1 MTANY
6 ADTGILLKSYVLE
19 ANSNEAEHILRG
31 MGAPFCYSLIHGL
44 EIPNAIRLKVF
55 RREITAPQATAALR
69 AFRADL
75 DKGLL
80 ERSTAALP
88 AIFLRAEKLSEKH
101 SAKLGTRSL
110 DLLHVAAAL
119 ESGCKRFASLDARQ
133 RECAKLEKLELH
145 PAVFPRDVGMRKS

>member
-19 ANSNEAEHILRG
+19 ADSNDAECVLRKI
-31 MGAPFCYSLIHGL
+31 GAPFCYSQIHGL
-44 EIPNAIRLKVF
+44 EISNAIRLKVF
-55 RREITAPQATAALR
+55 RREITAVQASAALR
-69 AFRADL
+69 AFRADF

-80 ERSTAALP
+80 ERSPAALP

-133 RECAKLEKLELH
+133 RECAKLERLELH
-145 PAVFPRDVGMRKS
+145 PAIFPRDPEARKP

>member
-6 ADTGILLKSYVLE
+6 ADSGILIKSYVLE
-19 ANSNEAEHILRG
+19 ANSNEAEHTLRE

-55 RREITAPQATAALR
+55 RQEITAPQASAALR

-80 ERSTAALP
+80 ERSSAALSS
-88 AIFLRAEKLSEKH
+88 IFLRAEKLSEKH

-119 ESGCKRFASLDARQ
+119 ESGCKRFVSLDARQ

-145 PAVFPRDVGMRKS
+145 PAVFPLDVVTRSR

>member
-6 ADTGILLKSYVLE
+6 ADTGVLLKSYVLE
-19 ANSNEAEHILRG
+19 ADSDEAEHTLRE

-44 EIPNAIRLKVF
+44 EVPNAVRLKVF
-55 RREITAPQATAALR
+55 RREITAPQASAALR

-80 ERSTAALP
+80 ERSSAALP

-119 ESGCKRFASLDARQ
+119 ESGCKRFASLDGRQ

-145 PAVFPRDVGMRKS
+145 PPVFPLDLGIRKP